1 MSTSIL
7 LNAQSDI
14 KANTVTEDT
23 PATEQTVET
32 PQPTAVSEE
41 APSSKETKTPQT
53 PSDAGETVADDAND
67 LAPLKLLLKL
77 LIHQQPQKRLLGI

>member
-67 LAPLKLLLKL
+67 LALKLLLKL

>member
-41 APSSKETKTPQT
+41 AP
-53 PSDAGETVADDAND
+53 
-67 LAPLKLLLKL
+67 
-77 LIHQQPQKRLLGI
+77 